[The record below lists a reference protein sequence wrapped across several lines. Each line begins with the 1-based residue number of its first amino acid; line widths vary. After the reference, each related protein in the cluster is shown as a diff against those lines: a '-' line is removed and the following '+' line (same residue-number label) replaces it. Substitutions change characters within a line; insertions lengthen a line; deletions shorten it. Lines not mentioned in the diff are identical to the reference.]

1 MSKSVKVVAPE
12 TPMGLI
18 ASFMR
23 DQDDTLVTGWDEEG
37 CTVIWK
43 GRRFGLS
50 CYEADEQTLKEVG
63 EGGL

>member
-37 CTVIWK
+37 CSVIWK
-43 GRRFGLS
+43 GRRFGIS
-50 CYEADEQTLKEVG
+50 CGEIDEQVLKDCAEH
-63 EGGL
+63 GL

>member
-18 ASFMR
+18 VSFMR
-23 DQDDTLVTGWDEEG
+23 DQDDTLVIGWDEER
-37 CTVIWK
+37 CSVIWK

-50 CYEADEQTLKEVG
+50 CYEADEQILKEVG

>member
-18 ASFMR
+18 VSFIR

-37 CTVIWK
+37 CSVIWK
-43 GRRFGLS
+43 GRKFGIS
-50 CYEADEQTLKEVG
+50 CNEIDEQVLKEVG
-63 EGGL
+63 EYGL